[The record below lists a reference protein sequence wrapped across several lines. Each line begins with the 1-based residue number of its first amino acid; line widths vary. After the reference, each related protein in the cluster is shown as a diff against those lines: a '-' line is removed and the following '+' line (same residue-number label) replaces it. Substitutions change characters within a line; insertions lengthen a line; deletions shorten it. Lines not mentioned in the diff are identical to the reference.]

1 MKGAATGELAAKMM
15 KADSMTSTI
24 KIGANQNFLRTFMNS
39 QNSLTKDILAPP
51 QWPDLLYK

>member
-15 KADSMTSTI
+15 KADNMTSTI

-51 QWPDLLYK
+51 Q